1 MTKIFLLL
9 TAAAAGF
16 AALKAWGNKE
26 EYATLKD
33 EIATLEEDATSLKNK
48 FKRID
53 AQYTD
58 TADELEKQGAA
69 RDEEKFRVE
78 LNREKLNSRSSAVAT
93 AQGEVNGMKAQ
104 IDQMMTIIRRSTGGG
119 SDPAELQAKRESA
132 ADQKTELETSIIE
145 QEALL
150 ESAKA
155 RVNERRAVLAG
166 LRKTISDNAAQF
178 NVRTRRASISAV
190 DLEWNF
196 AEINMGDTKGID
208 VNDRVIVERS
218 GQRVGMLV
226 VKTVGRGQIIGNI
239 VPEAGGGAIQA
250 GDSVVF
256 DKKEE
261 ES

>member
-1 MTKIFLLL
+1 MHAHPFYLSISCLHVLLV
-9 TAAAAGF
+9 
-16 AALKAWGNKE
+16 
-26 EYATLKD
+26 
-33 EIATLEEDATSLKNK
+33 
-48 FKRID
+48 RI
-53 AQYTD
+53 Q
-58 TADELEKQGAA
+58 
-69 RDEEKFRVE
+69 
-78 LNREKLNSRSSAVAT
+78 NSSRCCSSRILGRS
-93 AQGEVNGMKAQ
+93 Q
-104 IDQMMTIIRRSTGGG
+104 
-119 SDPAELQAKRESA
+119 P
-132 ADQKTELETSIIE
+132 
-145 QEALL
+145 
-150 ESAKA
+150 
-155 RVNERRAVLAG
+155 RRAVLAG